1 VETPDTDKEFPLSH
15 RASARPY
22 HVIREHVPR
31 IFLWIFGALW
41 LMELIVNRWQMGDV
55 VQSNKWIVLI
65 LAALIGLVPESGPHL
80 IFVTMFDQSLVPLST
95 LLTSS
100 IVQDG
105 HGMLPM
111 LAHSRR
117 AFFLIKFI
125 ALLIGLAVGSA
136 LMAVGY

>member
-1 VETPDTDKEFPLSH
+1 
-15 RASARPY
+15 
-22 HVIREHVPR
+22 VPR
-31 IFLWIFGALW
+31 IFLWTFGALL
-41 LMELIVNRWQMGDV
+41 LMELIVTRWDIGDSI
-55 VQSNKWIVLI
+55 QSNQWIVLI

-80 IFVTMFDQSLVPLST
+80 IFVTLFDQNLVPLST

-117 AFFLIKFI
+117 IFI
-125 ALLIGLAVGSA
+125 LVKLVALCAGLLVGSI